1 MTENNTAQPISEAE
15 DIGPFRITSPV
26 EITYVLRSLT
36 QRSSFLTVYFN
47 SGRDLMLTRILDA
60 DAKSGRFLFDL
71 GGSESSNQALLKAD
85 KALFVANPEGVKIQF
100 STAKVTMGV
109 FEGKPCFIAPLPADL
124 VKLQRREYFRLPT
137 PIANPYTCQLHWPQ
151 GPQLVLDLHDVSLGG
166 AGLWFPVEYRN
177 LLAQGMHIERA
188 GFDFG
193 RAGNMSIDFE
203 VRNWHSVTNRND
215 QTQYILGVR
224 FINLSRTQEASL
236 QRLISQLERE
246 RKALL
251 G

>member
-1 MTENNTAQPISEAE
+1 MTENNPAQPIPEAE

-26 EITYVLRSLT
+26 EISFVLRSLT
-36 QRSSFLTVYFN
+36 QRASFLTVYFN
-47 SGRDLMLTRILDA
+47 NGRDLMLTHILDA
-60 DAKSGRFLFDL
+60 DAKTKRFLFDL
-71 GGSESSNQALLKAD
+71 GGSELSNQALLKAD

-100 STAKVTMGV
+100 STAQVRTGV
-109 FEGKPCFIAPLPADL
+109 FEGKPCFVAPLPADL
-124 VKLQRREYFRLPT
+124 IKLQRREYFRLPT
-137 PIANPYTCQLHWPQ
+137 PIASPYTCRVQWPD
-151 GPQLVLDLHDVSLGG
+151 GPELLIDLHDVSLGG
-166 AGLWFPVEYRN
+166 AGLWFPAEYRH
-177 LLAQGMHIERA
+177 LLVPGIRIERA

-193 RAGNMSIDFE
+193 RAGHMTIDFE
-203 VRNWHSVTNRND
+203 VRNWHSITNRNN

-224 FINLSRTQEASL
+224 FINISRNQEASL